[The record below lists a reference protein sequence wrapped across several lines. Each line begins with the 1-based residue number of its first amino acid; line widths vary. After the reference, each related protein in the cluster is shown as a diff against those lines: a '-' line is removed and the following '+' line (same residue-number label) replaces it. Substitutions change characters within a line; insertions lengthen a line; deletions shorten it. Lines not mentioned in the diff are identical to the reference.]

1 MQEHREVIKYPP
13 YFLLAGGNHIHV
25 RWFIGTGS
33 WHPLSIAAIRQGLA
47 PGSFYLVVRLWRRM
61 QIMSVSVSAVQLRIL
76 VVAIA
81 VTTVGQLVV
90 VSIGDGRAANGASIA
105 KPPIGA
111 FTAARGGL
119 RKEPNVEQHLFVF
132 ESQNR

>member
-1 MQEHREVIKYPP
+1 
-13 YFLLAGGNHIHV
+13 
-25 RWFIGTGS
+25 
-33 WHPLSIAAIRQGLA
+33 
-47 PGSFYLVVRLWRRM
+47 
-61 QIMSVSVSAVQLRIL
+61 MSVSVSAVQLRIL

-119 RKEPNVEQHLFVF
+119 RSVRVPT
-132 ESQNR
+132 